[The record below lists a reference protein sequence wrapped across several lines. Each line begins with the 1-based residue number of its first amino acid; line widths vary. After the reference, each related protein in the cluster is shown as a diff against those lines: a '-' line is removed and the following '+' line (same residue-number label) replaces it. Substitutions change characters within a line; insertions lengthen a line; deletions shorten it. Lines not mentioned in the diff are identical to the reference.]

1 MFDGYIVNNFGY
13 IYDQLLLRYVFVL
26 VNSYYSYQFF
36 VLVYSYYSYQLQV
49 YDYEGQGIYDLF
61 IKIYRYGLEICRV
74 RWKCYFF
81 VFKRGS
87 SLFDVEEDYFE
98 DSELFIRDMCC

>member
-13 IYDQLLLRYVFVL
+13 IYDQLLLRYV
-26 VNSYYSYQFF
+26 F

-98 DSELFIRDMCC
+98 DSELFIRDICC